1 MVALTDRADQW
12 CSPAGTAES
21 GPAPA
26 GSAAGCRPPARCPAA
41 GHRAVGS
48 STAGHHRG
56 WPGLPPRHPG
66 DPHHPPGRS
75 LHSRRWRTVTVD
87 AVTNLT
93 AAQASPP
100 AWSTGSGA
108 TGASRHCTYRRCHL
122 RRGCL
127 SGPHRH
133 RARAMPACATSPSA
147 SCAHGATAT
156 SPPRCAATPATP
168 PESCRCL
175 ASPAHEPTRHVAAA
189 LPGISTY
196 LRLKPAIS

>member
-100 AWSTGSGA
+100 AWSTGSGRSEEH
-108 TGASRHCTYRRCHL
+108 TSELQSPVHLVCRLLLEKKEELSHLVEGVVEVQHRR
-122 RRGCL
+122 
-127 SGPHRH
+127 SI
-133 RARAMPACATSPSA
+133 AE
-147 SCAHGATAT
+147 
-156 SPPRCAATPATP
+156 
-168 PESCRCL
+168 PESL
-175 ASPAHEPTRHVAAA
+175 FFF
-189 LPGISTY
+189 
-196 LRLKPAIS
+196 